1 MEQNVNILYKKI
13 DQTLQLE
20 YSLVYAGEG
29 MQATTEYLL
38 IQCW

>member
-20 YSLVYAGEG
+20 YSLVYAGDV

>member
-1 MEQNVNILYKKI
+1 MKQYVNILFKKI

-20 YSLVYAGEG
+20 YILVYAGDV
-29 MQATTEYLL
+29 MQATTEHLR